1 MRFSNGHLRNRE
13 IKKHVRSAI
22 VAATIAVLAVT
33 LNAASQT
40 APCET
45 RLTVDALRDLVS
57 AGVPPARLRQLIT
70 SCGLDSRTRD
80 LAELESALKTAG
92 VPAAALTALAP
103 PAKSERGAVWVS
115 PIDGQEMIFLPAG
128 TTQLGTPP
136 SEAGR
141 DPDEGLHTAALES
154 GFWMDV
160 AEVTNSAY
168 RRFILSRPEW
178 QKANIAAAVHS
189 GSYLKNWNGNEF
201 PAGEADSPVVFVSW
215 PAARAYAA
223 WAGKRL
229 PTEAEWEFAAR
240 AGTTS
245 RYWWGDAFDRTR
257 VASVKDAFPPKQRT
271 NPWGL
276 RDLLGGVWEWT
287 SSMYKPYP
295 YNRTDGREDP
305 NGRDPR
311 VMRGGSRENGEN
323 FVRSGNRSYEQSIS
337 TSELL
342 GFRCVR

>member
-1 MRFSNGHLRNRE
+1 VTRTCAPFAVVG
-13 IKKHVRSAI
+13 
-22 VAATIAVLAVT
+22 ATIAVLAVT
-33 LNAASQT
+33 LNAASQA

-45 RLTVDALRDLVS
+45 RLTADALRDLVS

-70 SCGLDSRTRD
+70 SCGLDSRARD
-80 LAELESALKTAG
+80 LVELESALKSAG
-92 VPAAALTALAP
+92 VPTAALTALAP
-103 PAKSERGAVWVS
+103 PPKAERGAVWVS
-115 PIDGQEMIFLPAG
+115 PIDSHEMVFLPAG
-128 TTQLGTPP
+128 TTQLGTP
-136 SEAGR
+136 SNEVGR
-141 DPDEGLHTAALES
+141 DADEGAHTVALDS

-160 AEVTNSAY
+160 TEVTNSAY
-168 RRFILSRPEW
+168 RRFILNRPEW
-178 QKANIAAAVHS
+178 QKANIAASLHS
-189 GSYLKNWNGNEF
+189 GSYLKNWTGNDF
-201 PAGEADSPVVFVSW
+201 PAGEADNPVVFVSW

-245 RYWWGDAFDRTR
+245 SYWWGDAYDRTR
-257 VASVKDAFPPKQRT
+257 VPSSKDASPAKQRT

-287 SSMYKPYP
+287 SSLYRPYP
-295 YNRTDGREDP
+295 YIKLDGREDP

-311 VMRGGSRENGEN
+311 VMRGGSRENAPN
-323 FVRSGNRSYEQSIS
+323 FLRSGNRSFEQPTS